1 MEFAHFSHVWAI
13 EGMSP
18 GDRFELL
25 MREIELSDEV
35 GFDYAFCVEHHF
47 TRHESLMSSP
57 SLFTAAAIQRT
68 KRIRI
73 GPMGYVAPL
82 HQPLRLVEEAA
93 ILDQMSQGRFELG
106 VVPGIAPHFFGP
118 FSADFV
124 NRRELTRE
132 LIELIKVA
140 HSAEGA
146 FSFKGEHIQL
156 EDVEI
161 STPPQQRPHPP
172 IWWETR
178 DPETLEYLAAEGFS
192 AGYFVL
198 MPRSDVAP
206 RYREFLEHWKAAG
219 HAHKPRL
226 AYWSIVYVDE
236 TDEIALA
243 KALPHALESLALF
256 FSVGKGAS
264 QANTVKLFEDR
275 GEPGAAELVK
285 NLLDPDYLLENN
297 LVFIGSPETVA
308 QKIEA
313 AAQEGVFNTLFC
325 ELNFGRLPEADLMRS
340 IRLMGE
346 EVIPKLRGVDVT
358 E

>member
-1 MEFAHFSHVWAI
+1 MEFAHFSHVWSI
-13 EGMSP
+13 QGMSP

-25 MREIELSDEV
+25 MQELELCDEV

-68 KRIRI
+68 KRIRL

-82 HQPLRLVEEAA
+82 YQPLRVIEEAA
-93 ILDQMSQGRFELG
+93 ILDQMSQGRLELG
-106 VVPGIAPHFFGP
+106 VVPGISPHFFGP
-118 FSADFV
+118 FSADFQ

-132 LIELIKVA
+132 LIELAKTA
-140 HSAEGA
+140 YCAEGA
-146 FSFKGEHIQL
+146 FSFKGKHIQL

-161 STPPQQRPHPP
+161 STPPQQRPYPP

-198 MPRSDVAP
+198 MPRKEVAP
-206 RYREFLEHWKAAG
+206 RYRKFLEQWKAAG

-236 TDEIALA
+236 TDEAALA
-243 KALPHALESLALF
+243 KALPHALEALSLF
-256 FSVGKGAS
+256 FTVGKGAS
-264 QANTVKLFEDR
+264 QANTVKLFEGR
-275 GEPGAAELVK
+275 GEHGAAELVQH
-285 NLLDPDYLLENN
+285 LLDPDYLFDNN
-297 LVFIGSPETVA
+297 LIFIGSPDTVA
-308 QKIEA
+308 SKIEA

-325 ELNFGRLPEADLMRS
+325 ELNFGQLPQQDLMRS

-346 EVIPKLRGVDVT
+346 EVIPKLRSVDPT
-358 E
+358 